1 MALGVQISS
10 FVWAGTA
17 ILDEI
22 FGFFKAP
29 SAVQIQRIQIAA
41 QQGAIGGNITFALVD
56 ANGDPWGATAILG
69 SGTNYK
75 DAALSAPVTVVPGGV
90 VRAKITGVDIGIGGY
105 FTVNLIGA
113 TSQGRPMPCGCGPC

>member
-10 FVWAGTA
+10 FVWTGNA

-22 FGFFKAP
+22 FGFFKAA

-41 QQGAIGGNITFALVD
+41 QQGAIGGNVTFALVD
-56 ANGDPWGATAILG
+56 GNGDPWGATAVLG

-75 DAALSAPVTVVPGGV
+75 DAPLSAPVTVAPGGV
-90 VRAKITGVDIGIGGY
+90 VRAKFTGIDLGIAGY

-113 TSQGRPMPCGCGPC
+113 TAQGRPAPCCCGPC